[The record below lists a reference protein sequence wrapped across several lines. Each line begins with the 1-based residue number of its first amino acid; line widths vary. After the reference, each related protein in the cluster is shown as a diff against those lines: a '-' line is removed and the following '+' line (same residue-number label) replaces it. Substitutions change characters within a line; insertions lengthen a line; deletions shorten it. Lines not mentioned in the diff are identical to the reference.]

1 MGVKFED
8 MDILDALG
16 KIMELHTKHYKDD
29 FDLDKELLAKLAVS
43 EHTED
48 RRVLWSPDHAEP
60 IPCGSGMFICRTAT
74 KTRYGTFTMS
84 RQMIRSLRMP

>member
-48 RRVLWSPDHAEP
+48 RRVLW
-60 IPCGSGMFICRTAT
+60 
-74 KTRYGTFTMS
+74 MS
-84 RQMIRSLRMP
+84 SKNQLSSSWFFCVQKSIERNV

>member
-29 FDLDKELLAKLAVS
+29 LTWTKNCLQNW
-43 EHTED
+43 
-48 RRVLWSPDHAEP
+48 RYQN
-60 IPCGSGMFICRTAT
+60 IPRT
-74 KTRYGTFTMS
+74 GGVF
-84 RQMIRSLRMP
+84 

>member
-29 FDLDKELLAKLAVS
+29 FDLDKELLA
-43 EHTED
+43 
-48 RRVLWSPDHAEP
+48 
-60 IPCGSGMFICRTAT
+60 
-74 KTRYGTFTMS
+74 
-84 RQMIRSLRMP
+84 

>member
-29 FDLDKELLAKLAVS
+29 FDLDKELLAKLAVQQLIIQML
-43 EHTED
+43 EGKMKQEKYGD
-48 RRVLWSPDHAEP
+48 RL
-60 IPCGSGMFICRTAT
+60 
-74 KTRYGTFTMS
+74 
-84 RQMIRSLRMP
+84 

>member
-43 EHTED
+43 
-48 RRVLWSPDHAEP
+48 DHAEP

>member
-43 EHTED
+43 DIPRTGGFFGC
-48 RRVLWSPDHAEP
+48 PDHAEP